1 MLVAGG
7 KKFKIL
13 EGREDAFE
21 AMFMRLSDE
30 IAAKEHGTLFYK
42 LCRVRGEPLTYF
54 LLEIFQDEEARIAHA
69 SAPHMW
75 AAMPQLLSFLDGEL
89 EFHYFDPAE
98 NFRKTIH
105 AA

>member
-13 EGREDAFE
+13 QGREDAFE
-21 AMFMRLSDE
+21 AMFTRLSDE
-30 IAAKEHGTLFYK
+30 VGAREPGTLFYK
-42 LCRVRGEPLTYF
+42 LCRVRNEPRTYF
-54 LLEIFQDEEARIAHA
+54 LLEIFQHEEARIAHA

-75 AAMPQLLSFLDGEL
+75 AAMPELLSYLDGEL
-89 EFHYFDPAE
+89 EFHFFDPAE
-98 NFRKTIH
+98 NFQGATR